1 MFWIS
6 FAKSFWAEIESIAER
21 LMEICGD
28 FWVSHHSLG
37 RSFSRIELHE
47 VGVGNISRRSKQEH
61 TLSNAVE
68 QERG

>member
-1 MFWIS
+1 
-6 FAKSFWAEIESIAER
+6 
-21 LMEICGD
+21 METCGD

-37 RSFSRIELHE
+37 RSFSRIELLE
-47 VGVGNISRRSKQEH
+47 VGVGNISRRPKQEH